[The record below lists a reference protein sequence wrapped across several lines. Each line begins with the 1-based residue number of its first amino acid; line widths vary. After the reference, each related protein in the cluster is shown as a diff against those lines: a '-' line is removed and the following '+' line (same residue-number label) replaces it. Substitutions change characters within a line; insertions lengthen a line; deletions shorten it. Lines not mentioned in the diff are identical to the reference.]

1 MEPVRR
7 GQPTPKSPTWMGT
20 VSDLL
25 ILSGFKRE
33 FSKYPKPARRL
44 VSAAILVNV
53 AGRAGSQA
61 GERFTWPEAGDGA
74 LGGGD
79 GTAGAPRSIF
89 QGAPRSRGRQ
99 EQHAC
104 VRRTFLSK
112 AESGK
117 WPGAGRWH
125 ACRHC
130 RSHHYRIQQSRR
142 TMLIIMEN
150 GFPFWGGGEGGR
162 EGSSRR
168 GWGQV

>member
-1 MEPVRR
+1 
-7 GQPTPKSPTWMGT
+7 MGT

-79 GTAGAPRSIF
+79 GTAGAPPDPFSRE
-89 QGAPRSRGRQ
+89 PRD
-99 EQHAC
+99 
-104 VRRTFLSK
+104 
-112 AESGK
+112 AE
-117 WPGAGRWH
+117 AGRSSMH
-125 ACRHC
+125 VSGGRFCQKQRVA
-130 RSHHYRIQQSRR
+130 SGLAQ
-142 TMLIIMEN
+142 
-150 GFPFWGGGEGGR
+150 GGGVPVVTAGAIIIGYSNH
-162 EGSSRR
+162 GA
-168 GWGQV
+168 QCL

>member
-1 MEPVRR
+1 MKPFFSFSFSWLQLSCLPMEPVRR
-7 GQPTPKSPTWMGT
+7 GQPTPKSPSWMGT

-79 GTAGAPRSIF
+79 GTAGAPPIHFPGSPATPKPA
-89 QGAPRSRGRQ
+89 GAACTCQEDVSVKSREWQVAWRR
-99 EQHAC
+99 EVAC
-104 VRRTFLSK
+104 LSSLP
-112 AESGK
+112 EPS
-117 WPGAGRWH
+117 
-125 ACRHC
+125 
-130 RSHHYRIQQSRR
+130 
-142 TMLIIMEN
+142 L
-150 GFPFWGGGEGGR
+150 
-162 EGSSRR
+162 
-168 GWGQV
+168 